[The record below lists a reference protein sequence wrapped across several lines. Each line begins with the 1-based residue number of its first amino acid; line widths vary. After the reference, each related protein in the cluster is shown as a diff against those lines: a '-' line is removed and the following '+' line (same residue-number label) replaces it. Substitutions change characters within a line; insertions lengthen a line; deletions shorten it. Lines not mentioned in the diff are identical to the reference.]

1 MQNSPNIIRKFFGVY
16 ANVQTYLNLV
26 YLFLAFPLGL
36 FYFIFLITGLSLGI
50 GLFILWIGVI
60 ILAGALVIAW
70 GLTALERLLAIQLL
84 KANVAPMARPVRPD
98 APFLE
103 KLKAYLTNPVMWKGL
118 AFLFIKFPAGIII
131 FSIMVTLLVTA
142 VALIASII
150 AFPISNVHWFYWP
163 VLSIP
168 LGILGSAIG
177 VLLLTGS
184 LHLFNL
190 MCKLLKRLAEV
201 MLGMNTNTNPTT
213 PEINPKVKYV

>member
-1 MQNSPNIIRKFFGVY
+1 MQHSPNIFRKFFGVY
-16 ANVQTYLNLV
+16 ANAQTYLNLV

-36 FYFIFLITGLSLGI
+36 FYFIFLITSLSLGI
-50 GLFILWIGVI
+50 GLFILWIGVLV
-60 ILAGALVIAW
+60 LAGALVIAW
-70 GLTALERLLAIQLL
+70 GLTALEHLLAIQLL
-84 KANVAPMARPVRPD
+84 KANVAPMSRPVRPD

-103 KLKAYLTNPVMWKGL
+103 KLKAFLTNPVMWKGL
-118 AFLFIKFPAGIII
+118 AFLFIKFPAGIVI
-131 FSIMVTLLVTA
+131 FCITATLLGTSAVLITSI
-142 VALIASII
+142 VAL
-150 AFPISNVHWFYWP
+150 PLLDVHWFYWP

-168 LGILGSAIG
+168 MGILGTAIG

-201 MLGMNTNTNPTT
+201 MLGLNSNTSPLK